1 MASNCMALSEKGA
14 CTLISATCTTGWF
27 DWVHGE
33 LWYCPN
39 GLLRR
44 SLGLRATLGHG
55 TQQTVNP
62 MHRPTRTFAAHEL
75 HQISSAGRRNRW
87 VPWNEVTHVT
97 LKRGIVD
104 HSLHVE
110 LTGGRREKFLWLS
123 LDGGFDLLSMEL
135 GLVIPGRFDVVDSP
149 IG

>member
-1 MASNCMALSEKGA
+1 MALSEKGA

-33 LWYCPN
+33 LWFCPS

-44 SLGLRATLGHG
+44 SLGLSATLGHRAL
-55 TQQTVNP
+55 QTVNP
-62 MHRPTRTFAAHEL
+62 MHRPTRTFAAHEI
-75 HQISSAGRRNRW
+75 HQISSAGRRNKW